1 MKKTVI
7 ILLLVFLNTNI
18 HAQDNL
24 GTIVNECVSLLDKP
38 VPNYYQRINRTTY
51 RHPNQKIVV
60 CVENGKVSL
69 VAIGDVF
76 KTVNE
81 AIDFN
86 SKFYSFFESNGWI
99 YNDKNYDGEDIY
111 VKNGVYALIGLPGK
125 RVDGYIATAVM
136 LSKNVPL
143 Q

>member
-38 VPNYYQRINRTTY
+38 APNYYQRLDRTRY

-60 CVENGKVSL
+60 IVENGKVSL

-76 KTVNE
+76 ETVNE

-86 SKFYSFFESNGWI
+86 SKFYPFFESNGWI

-111 VKNGVYALIGLPGK
+111 VKNGVYARIAHPGK
-125 RVDGYIATAVM
+125 RDDGYIATAVI
-136 LSKNVPL
+136 LSKKLN
-143 Q
+143 